1 MTEEITI
8 NFPSIAP
15 LVNHFYLKEA
25 ALYNKSFNYRETYVP
40 LFGKSHSQGKRE
52 RERMRESEKGAQ
64 RHWDSFTEKCNLKA
78 VKLGGWAH
86 LNCVF
91 IIKTV
96 SGLISPTDSI

>member
-1 MTEEITI
+1 M
-8 NFPSIAP
+8 
-15 LVNHFYLKEA
+15 KGA

-52 RERMRESEKGAQ
+52 RDRESERGAK
-64 RHWDSFTEKCNLKA
+64 RHWDSFTEKCYVKA
-78 VKLGGWAH
+78 VKLGCWAH
-86 LNCVF
+86 LNYVF

>member
-1 MTEEITI
+1 MC
-8 NFPSIAP
+8 P
-15 LVNHFYLKEA
+15 YLA
-25 ALYNKSFNYRETYVP
+25 RDT
-40 LFGKSHSQGKRE
+40 HRE
-52 RERMRESEKGAQ
+52 RERERETRESEKGAQ
-64 RHWDSFTEKCNLKA
+64 RHWDSFTEECYLKA